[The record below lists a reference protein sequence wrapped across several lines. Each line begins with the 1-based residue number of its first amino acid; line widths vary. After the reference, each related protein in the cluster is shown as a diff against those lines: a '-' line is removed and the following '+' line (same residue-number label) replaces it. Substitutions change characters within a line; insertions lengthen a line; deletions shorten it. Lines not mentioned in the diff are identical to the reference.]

1 MAPKVQPAAPAASPK
16 LNLPPAVATPSDV
29 GRLVRELSAVDDS
42 LLQLGLRAGGTA
54 VKMPKTSRL
63 MDQIIQLNKLNL
75 LKPADRRALK
85 QYLTAVQAKAPV
97 LHVSFSADPAPD
109 FIEKLMTWMRRE
121 LHPQVLLTVGLQP
134 GIGAGC
140 VVRTTNK
147 YFDLSLRQTFAKH
160 RELLLKGLS
169 VEEVPA

>member
-1 MAPKVQPAAPAASPK
+1 MAPKAQSASLAAGSK
-16 LNLPPAVATPSDV
+16 LNLPAAVATPGDV
-29 GRLVRELSAVDDS
+29 NRLTRELTVIDDS
-42 LLQLGLRAGGTA
+42 LLQLGLRAGGTT

-63 MDQIIQLNKLNL
+63 MDHVIELNKLNL
-75 LKPADRRALK
+75 LKPADRRILK
-85 QYLTAVQAKAPV
+85 QYLTAVQTKAPV
-97 LHVSFSADPAPD
+97 LHISFSADPAPD

-140 VVRTTNK
+140 VIRTTNK

-169 VEEVPA
+169 AEEAPA